1 MDGRPQSITARAQNK
16 RRRSRRRRTVTAVGG
31 RSASRLIMVLSLVNW
46 AREQMRKPLT
56 LASHLAPVHCP
67 FLRFALRGAERLLI
81 MPN

>member
-1 MDGRPQSITARAQNK
+1 
-16 RRRSRRRRTVTAVGG
+16 
-31 RSASRLIMVLSLVNW
+31 MVLSLVNW